1 MCIRKIRAGVIDG
14 DTVVVSSP
22 EVTEAKNVRY
32 AYWASAFGQA
42 NLYNKEGLPAVP
54 FKTDPW

>member
-32 AYWASAFGQA
+32 AYRALRASVPTRRALRVFG
-42 NLYNKEGLPAVP
+42 LRRRRGS
-54 FKTDPW
+54 

>member
-32 AYWASAFGQA
+32 AYRASA
-42 NLYNKEGLPAVP
+42 
-54 FKTDPW
+54 KTDPW